1 MRYRSAN
8 TYLHDNELTCIAGK
22 VNVGEQGAFN
32 STSASQMEFPTVPPY
47 NPSTFGGS
55 SQFLDKGKEL
65 ASSSIGAELH
75 STPKVA
81 SQPGIPHVRP
91 LF

>member
-1 MRYRSAN
+1 MRYRSAH
-8 TYLHDNELTCIAGK
+8 TYLLDNELTFIAGK
-22 VNVGEQGAFN
+22 VSVGAQGAFN
-32 STSASQMEFPTVPPY
+32 STSAPQMEFPTIPPY
-47 NPSTFGGS
+47 NPSSFGAS

-65 ASSSIGAELH
+65 ASSSTGTELH
-75 STPKVA
+75 STSKVA